1 MFGRLTA
8 AVNCAGTGIAK
19 RTITKK
25 GPHPL
30 NEFHRVLEVNTVGTF
45 NVIRLVAT
53 AMAEQ
58 EPYSNSGERG
68 KRSDLPQIHASFS
81 AVTRRETVVCTFYY
95 CFPDLCPFPASMVC
109 FYPHRKQWRNN
120 YSLSFDDSCL
130 PNFCLFRCI
139 MIMVT
144 RPHSLSPKND
154 SALDLSTLAQLCN

>member
-1 MFGRLTA
+1 MEADVQNAVQVAVEMFGRLTA

-30 NEFHRVLEVNTVGTF
+30 NEFQRVLEVNTVGTF

-68 KRSDLPQIHASFS
+68 NRSNLP
-81 AVTRRETVVCTFYY
+81 
-95 CFPDLCPFPASMVC
+95 
-109 FYPHRKQWRNN
+109 
-120 YSLSFDDSCL
+120 
-130 PNFCLFRCI
+130 
-139 MIMVT
+139 
-144 RPHSLSPKND
+144 
-154 SALDLSTLAQLCN
+154 